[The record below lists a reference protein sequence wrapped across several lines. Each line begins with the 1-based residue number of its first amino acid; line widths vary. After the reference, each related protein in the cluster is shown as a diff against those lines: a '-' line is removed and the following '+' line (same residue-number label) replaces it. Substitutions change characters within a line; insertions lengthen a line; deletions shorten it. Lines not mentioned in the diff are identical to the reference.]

1 MVSSTLHRWYA
12 VHTRSQ
18 YEKAVCEGLTLRGYE
33 SFLPLYR
40 ARRKWSD
47 RYQDVDIPLFPGY
60 VFCRLNI
67 NNRLPVLIVPG
78 VIRFI
83 GTGKTPI
90 PVDESEMNAVHSV
103 IHSGLLVR
111 PWPFIKVGQ
120 SVSIEEGPLQNVSGI
135 LTEINGADQL
145 VVSIT
150 LLQRSVAVSIPRE
163 WIRPVESAFAA
174 GGHSATA

>member
-18 YEKAVCEGLTLRGYE
+18 YEKSVCEGLSLRGYE

-83 GTGKTPI
+83 GTGKIPI
-90 PVDESEMNAVHSV
+90 PIDEHEINA
-103 IHSGLLVR
+103 
-111 PWPFIKVGQ
+111 VGQ
-120 SVSIEEGPLQNVSGI
+120 SVSIEEGPLQNVTGI

-145 VVSIT
+145 VVSIS

-174 GGHSATA
+174 GGHSANA